1 VLALEGGLSFLEGGL
16 LLLELA
22 LGLLTCA
29 LLLAELLLYH
39 SEHSGLPCQIGS

>member
-29 LLLAELLLYH
+29 LLLAELLLYRN
-39 SEHSGLPCQIGS
+39 EHSGLPCQIGS